1 MQDAIR
7 VVFTGGTIGS
17 RKSGKVIDVD
27 GATAFDLL
35 GRYRGLERARDIAFD
50 TAQPYQALSENLNP
64 AHWTALIACLLEP
77 TPEQYRGVIVT
88 HGSDTL
94 PFTAAALSYAFAH
107 AGVPIVLVAGD
118 YPLDD
123 GRSNGLRNF
132 AAAVDFI
139 LDAALPGVYVTW
151 ANDPGDCAVYLGTR
165 LTEALPFTDRFDG
178 PYGTPLGYV
187 REGRFES
194 APHEVNPKLSELRA
208 ERLPVVP
215 PEQVRFSTRILF
227 IRPYP
232 GLDYGLYRFSAVE
245 GEEEDGGDCRKPAAV
260 LHGLYHS
267 ATANVQAAD
276 GFRSSFEDFAA
287 YCAARGIDVYVAPV
301 KAADADQYR
310 SAAGF
315 LGQGLVVGLP
325 KISVEAALV
334 KLMLA
339 YGTFDSTMERDRF
352 LGGSVFF
359 EHHESEG

>member
-1 MQDAIR
+1 MRDAIR

-27 GATAFDLL
+27 DAMAFELL
-35 GRYRGLERARDIAFD
+35 GRYRGLEGARDIAFD

-64 AHWTALIACLLEP
+64 AHWTELIACLLERA
-77 TPEQYRGVIVT
+77 PEQYRGIIVT

-107 AGVPIVLVAGD
+107 APVPIVLVAGD
-118 YPLDD
+118 YPLGDA
-123 GRSNGLRNF
+123 RSNGLRNF
-132 AAAVDFI
+132 AAAADFI
-139 LDAALPGVYVTW
+139 MDAALPGVYATW
-151 ANDPGDCAVYLGTR
+151 ANDPGACAVYLGTR
-165 LTEALPFTDRFDG
+165 MTEALPFTDRFDS
-178 PYGTPLGYV
+178 PYGTPFGYM
-187 REGRFES
+187 RGGLFEP
-194 APHEVNPKLSELRA
+194 AAHEVNPEVSALRA
-208 ERLPVVP
+208 NRTPVASPER
-215 PEQVRFSTRILF
+215 VRFSTGILF

-232 GLDYGLYRFSAVE
+232 GLDYRLYRF
-245 GEEEDGGDCRKPAAV
+245 DGGGGAARRKPAAV

-267 ATANVQAAD
+267 ATANVQAAE
-276 GFRSSFEDFAA
+276 GFSSSFEEFAA
-287 YCAARGIDVYVAPV
+287 YCASQGIDVYVAPV

-315 LGQGLVVGLP
+315 LGQGMVVGLP

-339 YGTFDSTMERDRF
+339 YGTFDSAMERDRF

-359 EHHESEG
+359 EHHEGGQW